1 MKNRSL
7 SIILTGV
14 IAVFTLS
21 FATSTEAQKRAS
33 RRPQVCGDPA
43 MRCGEFQ
50 PFDLQF
56 RWPRNAVIYETEPF
70 YAVILQSINA
80 KNDCEAHISEDVRLE
95 AQRLFPHNK
104 VFADRCPDAGSIY
117 YSDTNADYRFMAVY
131 AGKTRAEAE
140 RLLATVR
147 ATGKY
152 PTANLRRMR
161 AGFNGT

>member
-1 MKNRSL
+1 MKNSSL
-7 SIILTGV
+7 SIILIGA

-21 FATSTEAQKRAS
+21 FTTSGEAQKRPA
-33 RRPQVCGDPA
+33 RRAQVCGDPS

-56 RWPRNAVIYETEPF
+56 RWPRNAVIFETEPF
-70 YAVILQSINA
+70 YAIILQSVNA

-95 AQRLFPHNK
+95 AQRLFPRNK

-117 YSDTNADYRFMAVY
+117 YSNTNADYRFMAVY

-140 RLLATVR
+140 RLLATIR

-152 PTANLRRMR
+152 QTANLRRMQ